1 MTTKD
6 FRILADNRLLFVC
19 PSCGSR
25 KIYPILN
32 IQRTAIR
39 CQNCGISTRCAFT
52 RRPMTLVTTEEKKI
66 EVVLCDLSASGVGFE
81 IQDGREA
88 RGIRI
93 GQKIRLICEWN
104 PGLLPEAQ
112 FIVKSV
118 KGYKIGVEK
127 AK

>member
-1 MTTKD
+1 
-6 FRILADNRLLFVC
+6 
-19 PSCGSR
+19 
-25 KIYPILN
+25 
-32 IQRTAIR
+32 
-39 CQNCGISTRCAFT
+39 
-52 RRPMTLVTTEEKKI
+52 MTLVTTEEKKI